1 MRITQMSLLGR
12 RSEPFLLVARLTP
25 DYSQGSHDRYEGTC
39 DVRSLRAR
47 RAVRGDGR
55 VAVAILLG
63 GRRRPAPQGR
73 GRARFLIGAR
83 LLRAIMDISAH
94 AI

>member
-1 MRITQMSLLGR
+1 MESVPGSPVRAHLRRDVMRITETSLLGR

-47 RAVRGDGR
+47 RAIRGDGR
-55 VAVAILLG
+55 VAVAVPAAPHLISVG
-63 GRRRPAPQGR
+63 KVRRPGPP
-73 GRARFLIGAR
+73 
-83 LLRAIMDISAH
+83 
-94 AI
+94 